1 MTSILANGSR
11 PARPVRRLLALAVTV
26 VSLVATAG
34 VPVGRA
40 DEPSVTV
47 LPDIRCERPPAVDP
61 KLVAPVPD
69 GFLEHLPYQ
78 EWLAS
83 DAGQAANTR
92 INEVVEGDPTVLGV
106 LSDDVNQ
113 RLIVVVDP
121 AFGIRQGLGAELL
134 EAAGND
140 IEVVLQVGCR
150 PRSAV
155 DGIEEELLARDWHP
169 NASKIAFAFWFD
181 AAFSAIV
188 VEMSPELTDEADALR
203 QRWGDLVVIQPGTFT
218 RLGPLDDGNPHH
230 GGARRR
236 I

>member
-1 MTSILANGSR
+1 MTSKLANGSR
-11 PARPVRRLLALAVTV
+11 PQRPVRRLLALAVTV
-26 VSLVATAG
+26 VSLVATMG

-40 DEPSVTV
+40 DEPSVAV
-47 LPDIRCERPPAVDP
+47 LPGIRCERPPAVDP
-61 KLVAPVPD
+61 KLIVPGLLD
-69 GFLEHLPYQ
+69 HQPYE

-83 DAGQAANTR
+83 DTGQAANTR
-92 INEVVEGDPTVLGV
+92 INEVIEGDPTVLGK

-169 NASKIAFAFWFD
+169 NASKIAFAFYFES
-181 AAFSAIV
+181 AFSAIV

-203 QRWGDLVVIQPGTFT
+203 QRWGDLVVIEPGWPT
-218 RLGPLDDGNPHH
+218 RYGRLDDGNPHY
-230 GGARRR
+230 GGARHC